1 MLVETE
7 LWPNLIHEAH
17 RRGTRIALV
26 NGRISTRSF
35 PRYRKARRFLSRVLS
50 EIDLFLMQGEAHAER
65 IRALGAPA
73 DRVQVTGNLKFDA
86 VAPGRVP
93 ERLARLLQGG
103 TAPRPLW
110 VAGSTVGGEE
120 ELVLSAFHRVRE
132 RVPQARL
139 LVAPRHPE
147 RFAAVPALVEA
158 AGFRCLRRSA
168 LDPAAWGDGEVLL
181 LDTLGE
187 LAQVYALASV
197 VFVGGS
203 LVPAGGHN
211 ILEPAV
217 AGKAVVVGPHM
228 ENFQEIADQ
237 FRAESAM
244 VQVELPGRARARGL
258 GSPSRR
264 GSPPRPGRAGPRP
277 GGPQPRRPEPHHGRA
292 LVAAGVRRL
301 LGSAFGAL
309 ASLRVAA
316 YRRGLLPRA
325 RLAGPVVSVG
335 NLGVGGSGK
344 TPVVARVAEI
354 LRDAG
359 RPVAVL
365 SRGYG
370 GSFRGETLVVSDG
383 ARVLAGAAEAGDEPV
398 MLARA
403 LPGVV
408 VAVGA
413 RRDVVGRAVEAR
425 FGRRVHVLDDGF
437 QHLRLERD
445 LDLVCLDV
453 RDLED
458 RPMPAGRLRERPSAL
473 LRASLVLLTR
483 IEAASEAELRALEAR
498 LSPERTFRV
507 ARRVAGWQALD
518 GAAAAPPARA
528 FLLAAI
534 ARPERFERDVAGCGV
549 GVLGRAFF
557 ATTTASARRS
567 SPGWR
572 RRPAPPG
579 RRRS

>member
-1 MLVETE
+1 M
-7 LWPNLIHEAH
+7 
-17 RRGTRIALV
+17 
-26 NGRISTRSF
+26 
-35 PRYRKARRFLSRVLS
+35 
-50 EIDLFLMQGEAHAER
+50 
-65 IRALGAPA
+65 
-73 DRVQVTGNLKFDA
+73 
-86 VAPGRVP
+86 
-93 ERLARLLQGG
+93 
-103 TAPRPLW
+103 
-110 VAGSTVGGEE
+110 
-120 ELVLSAFHRVRE
+120 
-132 RVPQARL
+132 
-139 LVAPRHPE
+139 
-147 RFAAVPALVEA
+147 
-158 AGFRCLRRSA
+158 
-168 LDPAAWGDGEVLL
+168 
-181 LDTLGE
+181 
-187 LAQVYALASV
+187 
-197 VFVGGS
+197 
-203 LVPAGGHN
+203 
-211 ILEPAV
+211 
-217 AGKAVVVGPHM
+217 
-228 ENFQEIADQ
+228 
-237 FRAESAM
+237 
-244 VQVELPGRARARGL
+244 
-258 GSPSRR
+258 
-264 GSPPRPGRAGPRP
+264 
-277 GGPQPRRPEPHHGRA
+277 
-292 LVAAGVRRL
+292 RRL

-359 RPVAVL
+359 EPVAVL

-370 GSFRGETLVVSDG
+370 GSFRGEALVVSDG
-383 ARVLAGAAEAGDEPV
+383 STVLAGAAEAGDEPV

-473 LRASLVLLTR
+473 ARASLVLLTR
-483 IEAASEAELRALEAR
+483 IEAASEAELRALEER
-498 LSPERTFRV
+498 LSPERTLP
-507 ARRVAGWQALD
+507 RR
-518 GAAAAPPARA
+518 APRGGLEGPRRGRGRA
-528 FLLAAI
+528 
-534 ARPERFERDVAGCGV
+534 ARPGVPPRRDRPAGA
-549 GVLGRAFF
+549 LRAGRGRVR
-557 ATTTASARRS
+557 SRR
-567 SPGWR
+567 PRPRLLPRPPPLPPGRPRRGWR